1 VKARA
6 AVIILQSNKIA
17 LIERHRQGRHFFVFP
32 GGKVE
37 FEETPAEA
45 AAREAEEELGLT
57 VIIGPLV
64 AEIWY
69 LDTPQYYFL
78 AQPTGGMFGNGSG
91 PEMNRSPDSKK
102 GAYLPVWMDINE
114 LLDQPIQPK
123 FLGEYIRKSVHE
135 GWPEIPKIV
144 MGRRPTDD
152 PDA

>member
-6 AVIILQSNKIA
+6 AVIILQNNKIA

-57 VIIGPLV
+57 VIVGPLV

-69 LDTPQYYFL
+69 QDTPNTIF
-78 AQPTGGMFGNGSG
+78 
-91 PEMNRSPDSKK
+91 
-102 GAYLPVWMDINE
+102 
-114 LLDQPIQPK
+114 
-123 FLGEYIRKSVHE
+123 
-135 GWPEIPKIV
+135 
-144 MGRRPTDD
+144 
-152 PDA
+152 